1 MSFTIP
7 EVRNRIGTE
16 GGLRRECISAGG
28 KARLASQ
35 HLTGSR
41 SAAVLQCCSAA
52 VLKCCSP
59 VFLLALN
66 IFSSAVWLA
75 VLQCCSKPMS
85 GGSLQQH
92 TAFHLIASLS
102 KAPPLVS
109 FTDGQF
115 CLTTWGEV
123 GEPKI
128 GLKDTLNVGNV
139 FEHFHSAPNMDS
151 SQRSVWS
158 TESKDC
164 IKRTP
169 LKIIGPIQP
178 KLIYCHPLFFSH
190 FSHAPN
196 KTTSV

>member
-1 MSFTIP
+1 MHFC
-7 EVRNRIGTE
+7 
-16 GGLRRECISAGG
+16 RRKSEAGV
-28 KARLASQ
+28 
-35 HLTGSR
+35 
-41 SAAVLQCCSAA
+41 SAADRQPHYMQCCSAA
-52 VLKCCSP
+52 VSP
-59 VFLLALN
+59 VFLLALKV
-66 IFSSAVWLA
+66 FSSAVWA
-75 VLQCCSKPMS
+75 TVLQCANVWRKSAATYSFPPNRLLVQNFSQLK
-85 GGSLQQH
+85 
-92 TAFHLIASLS
+92 AS
-102 KAPPLVS
+102 PLVS
-109 FTDGQF
+109 FTDDQF

-123 GEPKI
+123 GELKI

-169 LKIIGPIQP
+169 KIIGPIQP